1 MKRFAWIC
9 RAALVIAGGLL
20 SQPLRAIEEKGHPA
34 KPLLWKIEGNGLE
47 KPSYLFG
54 TIHVSTPAIANLHPA
69 AEKAFVSADA
79 VYTEIPMDAD
89 SQLKMMPL
97 LLRKDGKTL
106 TESIGKELSAELDAE
121 LKLINPQLDAT
132 PFQPLQTWAVTMALP
147 LLKYQLQGAKAV
159 DQIISERAIKEGKE
173 VRALETVEEQ
183 MGLLGGFKE
192 EENIII
198 LRESL
203 RQMKED
209 RANGIDGIEVMLGAY
224 AAGDDG
230 KLEKEID
237 RMNQSIAE
245 SEHKELGTRF
255 IKKLFE
261 DRNLSMAATI
271 GGFLGKEGGKVH
283 FFAAGS
289 GHFIGKDNIRDHLAR
304 KGYRITRIED

>member
-1 MKRFAWIC
+1 MKRFPWIC

-20 SQPLRAIEEKGHPA
+20 AQPLAAEDKGHQA

-69 AEKAFVSADA
+69 AEKAFVSSEM

-106 TESIGKELSAELDAE
+106 SESIGKELSAALNAE

-132 PFQPLQTWAVTMALP
+132 PFQPLQTWAVTMSLP
-147 LLKYQLQGAKAV
+147 VLKYQIMGMKAV
-159 DQIISERAIKEGKE
+159 DQVISERAIKDGKE
-173 VRALETVEEQ
+173 VRAIETAEEQ
-183 MGLLGGFKE
+183 LGLLGGFNE
-192 EENIII
+192 QENIII
-198 LRESL
+198 LRETL
-203 RQMKED
+203 AQLKAD
-209 RANGIDGIEVMLGAY
+209 RAKGIDGIEAMLVAY
-224 AAGDDG
+224 AAGDDAE
-230 KLEKEID
+230 LEKEIE

-245 SEHKELGTRF
+245 SEHKELGERF
-255 IKKLFE
+255 LKKVFA

-271 GGFLGKEGGKVH
+271 GGLLAKEGGKVH

-304 KGYRITRIED
+304 KGYRITRIQD